1 MLKLFKKDYVK
12 VSNENWAK
20 IQQKFLDME
29 KRTKELEAKEEM
41 FEEGNREYRTMLQ
54 TEKALKNKVQ
64 DLEKQIDMLKK
75 ESKYK
80 DNYITLFIRK
90 LKEVEEAYSIRP
102 ARRTVMIDSDYAEK
116 TLRDIEKEF
125 QPIYA

>member
-1 MLKLFKKDYVK
+1 MLKIFKKDYIK
-12 VSNENWAK
+12 VTNENWSK

-64 DLEKQIDMLKK
+64 DLENQIDMLKK

-90 LKEVEEAYSIRP
+90 LKEVEEAYSIQPRK
-102 ARRTVMIDSDYAEK
+102 TVIIDRDYAEK